1 MAGMSSPFGKTT
13 ASALGLLAAMAVAQA
28 QTSET
33 FDTVIRNGTVIDG
46 SGAAPYRADVAVLGG
61 HIVRVGDLARAS
73 AKTTID
79 ATGLY
84 VVPGFINIHSHPS
97 ADALPRAEN
106 MLTQG
111 VTTEILNADGGGP
124 LDLRSQ
130 MDRLEAAG
138 LAVNVGGYVPFNTI
152 WSTVVGPADRRA
164 TAAEI
169 DRMRSL
175 VVDGL
180 AAGGWG
186 VSAGLDYKPAYFA
199 DTDEVTAVVSA
210 AGPWRTNFNNHDRV
224 TPETDFSSRA
234 GIAETMK
241 IAAGAGLIPV
251 ITHMKVTGA
260 ERGTAERI
268 IGGMSGATKS
278 GAYTAADAYPYLA
291 GQTQLG
297 ALIIPAWA
305 QDGGRQKMLER
316 FADPALRAKIA
327 AEAEAVVKARFG
339 GLENIFLPATRRQ
352 LVDLMRE
359 FDAPAGETIIRLL
372 ETSNPSA
379 ILHFGTEP
387 DLQRI
392 LQYEH
397 TSIACDCG
405 ATTSTTTHP
414 RNYGSFPRV
423 LGRYVR
429 DQNVLTWQD
438 AVRKMTA
445 LPAATVGLVDR
456 GYLAAGMRADIT
468 VFDPRTVIDRATYEE
483 PARLSEG
490 VRHVIVNGAHALK
503 DGTVT
508 GVRGGRVLVRSAGMP
523 SRAMP
528 AAAARKAAARGDAGE
543 YDVTLDLVQ
552 PAGAKAAMGTVRLTD
567 KSTGRAIQM
576 TDFGVLQAARGWFA
590 ITGTGRVAPEGSVR
604 AMTVIVDESDPLVD
618 GKRSITAR
626 VEPLGDPRT
635 VDDVVEAEMAKQ
647 RIPGVAVAV
656 IRHGQGPVLKGYG
669 LANVEHKVRVTPD
682 TIFQS
687 GSVGKQFTAAAAMT
701 LVEGGRLSLN
711 DTLTK
716 FFPDAP
722 APWQRITVRHLLT
735 HTSGL
740 PDYTDGTI
748 DYRRDYSEDDLL
760 KFAYSLKLEFEPGAR
775 WNYSNTG
782 YVVLGILIHRASG
795 QFYGDVLRQRVF
807 LPLGMEGARI
817 ITEADIV
824 PHRASGYHMVRGQ
837 LNHHGWVAP
846 RLNTTADGS
855 LYLSLRDMVAWD
867 AGIRNGRVLS
877 GEGWNHAFT
886 PVALNSG
893 KTYPY
898 GFGWMLEPVAG
909 HRSQRHGGSWQGFKA
924 DIARYPD
931 DGLTIIVLA
940 NLAQADPARI
950 SDGIAAVIDPT
961 IKRPELGP
969 IQDDDPEMQ
978 ARVRRLLAEAAAGKL
993 SPDELSYV
1001 RAGFFPDVANAYV
1014 ERLRDAGVVKGL
1026 SLLERRE
1033 VGDDRI
1039 RTYRVAFEKRTM
1051 RLWLA
1056 VAPDGKLAGFR
1067 LTPESDR

>member
-1 MAGMSSPFGKTT
+1 MAGMSTPSGR
-13 ASALGLLAAMAVAQA
+13 SAAGAVALLTAVTLTQA
-28 QTSET
+28 QTPAV
-33 FDTVIRNGTVIDG
+33 FDVVIRNGTVIDG
-46 SGAAPYRADVAVLGG
+46 SGAAPFRADVAVLDGR
-61 HIVRVGDLARAS
+61 IVRVGALAGAT

-84 VVPGFINIHSHPS
+84 VTPGFINIHSHPS

-111 VTTEILNADGGGP
+111 VTTEILNADGSGP
-124 LDLRSQ
+124 IDLRAQ

-164 TAAEI
+164 TAGEI

-180 AAGGWG
+180 MAGGWG

-199 DTDEVTAVVSA
+199 DIDEVTAVVSA
-210 AGPWRTNFNNHDRV
+210 AAPWRTNFNNHDRV
-224 TPETDFSSRA
+224 TPETGFSSRA
-234 GIAETMK
+234 GIDETMK
-241 IAAGAGLIPV
+241 VASGAGLIPV

-260 ERGTAERI
+260 ERGTAESI
-268 IGGMSGATKS
+268 VGGMSRATKT

-339 GLENIFLPATRRQ
+339 GPESIFLPATRRQ
-352 LVDLMRE
+352 LVDVMRE
-359 FDAPAGETIIRLL
+359 FDTPAGETIIRLL

-387 DLQRI
+387 DLRRI

-429 DQNVLTWQD
+429 DEKVLTWQD

-445 LPAATVGLVDR
+445 LPAATIGLVDR
-456 GYLAAGMRADIT
+456 GYLAAGMTADIT
-468 VFDPRTVIDRATYEE
+468 VFDPQTVIDHATYEQ
-483 PARLSEG
+483 PALLSEG
-490 VRHVIVNGAHALK
+490 VRHVFVSGVHALK

-508 GVRGGRVLVRSAGMP
+508 GARGGRALLRGTGMP
-523 SRAMP
+523 SRAMS
-528 AAAARKAAARGDAGE
+528 AAARKASARGDAGN
-543 YDVTLDLVQ
+543 YDVAVDVIQ
-552 PAGAKAAMGTVRLTD
+552 PAGASAATGTVRLTE
-567 KSTGRAIQM
+567 K
-576 TDFGVLQAARGWFA
+576 
-590 ITGTGRVAPEGSVR
+590 GTGRVVQMTDIGVLQTAKGWFSITGSGRLAPAGSPR
-604 AMTVIVDESDPLVD
+604 SITVIVDEADPLAG
-618 GKRSITAR
+618 GKRSITTR
-626 VEPLGDPRT
+626 VEPLGEPRT
-635 VDDVVEAEMAKQ
+635 VDDVVEAEMAKH
-647 RIPGVAVAV
+647 RIPGVAVAIV
-656 IRHGQGPVLKGYG
+656 RKGRPPELKGYG
-669 LANVEHKVRVTPD
+669 FANVEHNVPVTPD

-687 GSVGKQFTAAAAMT
+687 GSVGKQFTAAAAMA
-701 LVEGGRLSLN
+701 LIEDGRLALG
-711 DTLTK
+711 DPLTR

-722 APWQRITVRHLLT
+722 AAWQRITVRHLLT

-740 PDYTDGTI
+740 PDYTEGTI
-748 DYRRDYSEDDLL
+748 DYRRDYTEDDLL
-760 KFAYSLKLEFEPGAR
+760 KYAYSLKLEFEPGAR

-782 YVVLGILIHRASG
+782 YVVLGILIHKASG

-807 LPLGMEGARI
+807 LPLGMKNARI

-837 LNHHGWVAP
+837 LNHQPWVAP

-855 LYLSLRDMVAWD
+855 LYLSLRDLVAWD
-867 AGIRNGRVLS
+867 AGIRAGRVLTAD
-877 GEGWNHAFT
+877 GWRQVFS

-898 GFGWMLEPVAG
+898 GFGWMVEPVAG
-909 HRSQRHGGSWQGFKA
+909 HRTQRHGGSWQGFKA
-924 DIARYPD
+924 DVARYPD
-931 DGLTIIVLA
+931 DELTIIVLA
-940 NLAQADPARI
+940 NLAQAEPARI
-950 SDGIAAVIDPT
+950 SDGIAALINPT
-961 IKRPELGP
+961 IKRPELTP
-969 IQDDDPEMQ
+969 IQEDDPEMQ
-978 ARVRRLLAEAAAGKL
+978 ARVKRLLAEAAAGKL
-993 SPDELSYV
+993 SPDEFSYV
-1001 RAGFFPDVANAYV
+1001 RAGFFPAVANAYV
-1014 ERLRDAGVVKGL
+1014 EQLRDTGALAGL
-1026 SLLERRE
+1026 TLLERRE

-1056 VAPDGKLAGFR
+1056 VAPDGKLAAFR
-1067 LTPESDR
+1067 LIPESD